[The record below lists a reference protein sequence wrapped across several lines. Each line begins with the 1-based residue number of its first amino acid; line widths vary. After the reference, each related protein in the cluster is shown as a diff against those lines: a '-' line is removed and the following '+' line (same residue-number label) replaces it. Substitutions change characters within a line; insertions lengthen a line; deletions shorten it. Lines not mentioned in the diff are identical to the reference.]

1 MYLNQKWHW
10 FMIMKY
16 VGNYFIIIPSN
27 FIDSYQVELN
37 STTSL
42 MPPEIPEKTN
52 EVISRKVNSLNDWAL
67 VGQFSNSL
75 LTSPKLKDKVILS
88 HPLLSDVILCD
99 LLSVLVRFHIF
110 EFFYSINVSAS
121 LKTYQKTC
129 LGKDLRYTN
138 VSKGR

>member
-1 MYLNQKWHW
+1 
-10 FMIMKY
+10 MIMKY

-121 LKTYQKTC
+121 HKTYQKIC
-129 LGKDLRYTN
+129 LGFT
-138 VSKGR
+138 KGEIIAK

>member
-1 MYLNQKWHW
+1 MRHLCRYAGNLLTYITCLGYMQFDKLCSIIIHVFLNQKWHW

-16 VGNYFIIIPSN
+16 VGNYFILIPSN

-75 LTSPKLKDKVILS
+75 LTSPKLKDKVILN
-88 HPLLSDVILCD
+88 HPLLSDVILCN
-99 LLSVLVRFHIF
+99 LLSVLACGI
-110 EFFYSINVSAS
+110 
-121 LKTYQKTC
+121 
-129 LGKDLRYTN
+129 
-138 VSKGR
+138 

>member
-1 MYLNQKWHW
+1 
-10 FMIMKY
+10 MKY
-16 VGNYFIIIPSN
+16 VGNYFILIPSN

-88 HPLLSDVILCD
+88 HPLFI
-99 LLSVLVRFHIF
+99 
-110 EFFYSINVSAS
+110 
-121 LKTYQKTC
+121 
-129 LGKDLRYTN
+129 
-138 VSKGR
+138 